1 MDIQLF
7 IAGFIAAHTI
17 LLLCFKMGI
26 RRVLGYDAVVDIL
39 ATVLLLWMFQG
50 TYSGMVAGAAGGLII
65 SIELALLKKYLGY
78 EVLTFDPET
87 KTFHWIK
94 HHVER

>member
-7 IAGFIAAHTI
+7 VAGFIAAHT
-17 LLLCFKMGI
+17 LLIMCFKLGI
-26 RRVLGYDAVVDIL
+26 RKVLGYDAIVDIA
-39 ATVLLLWMFQG
+39 ATILLLWMFQG
-50 TYSGMVAGAAGGLII
+50 TYSGMMAGAFGGLVI
-65 SIELALLKKYLGY
+65 SIELAILKKWLGY

-87 KTFHWIK
+87 KTFHWVK